1 MPSEELPG
9 LLATFADAVERNDV
23 EAAEQT
29 LGRIESIYRAIDTT
43 ERIKQQK
50 ALTARDTTETE
61 TDTRERLDR
70 FAQGVVATDLSRSGL
85 LVSGALYIAD
95 PSQVP
100 ADRLADRARDL
111 ASQESNLI
119 DLGRAVSDTLE
130 SMEFRPLVAITE
142 ADIVATEETVT
153 EGDKPKGTPF
163 GFSLRVRNVGDRGLE
178 EITVS
183 QEASVVEGITG
194 SRGSEVPVS
203 PDSVPL
209 GSLEPD
215 REASASFEV
224 RPTSAGRYEITFTA
238 ASANADDDTRDVT
251 FEVVNKAGA
260 TTNARTSLEDLIERI
275 DESAEVTGETEQSVL
290 STLGNAA
297 ESLAE
302 AQELIE
308 QGSDEEANA
317 ALEESSGSLESF
329 LDSLENSRP
338 LLPSAEV
345 STWDAS
351 RAFTR
356 GVANQTEGVIDQIA
370 LARMAQI

>member
-23 EAAEQT
+23 RAAEQT
-29 LGRIESIYRAIDTT
+29 LDRIESIYREIDTT

-85 LVSGALYIAD
+85 LVSGTLYIAD

-130 SMEFRPLVAITE
+130 SMEFPPLVAITE
-142 ADIVATEETVT
+142 ADIVASEETVT

-163 GFSLRVRNVGDRGLE
+163 RFSLRVRNVGDRGVE

-183 QEASVVEGITG
+183 QEASVVEDITG
-194 SRGSEVPVS
+194 SRGSEVSVS

-215 REASASFEV
+215 REASASFDV

-238 ASANADDDTRDVT
+238 TPANANDDTRDVT

-260 TTNARTSLEDLIERI
+260 AANAQRSLEDLIERI

-297 ESLAE
+297 ESLTEAE
-302 AQELIE
+302 DLIE
-308 QGSDEEANA
+308 QGSDGEANA
-317 ALEESSGSLESF
+317 ALEESSGILESF
-329 LDSLENSRP
+329 LDSLTTG
-338 LLPSAEV
+338 EV
-345 STWDAS
+345 SAWDAS
-351 RAFTR
+351 RSFTR
-356 GVANQTEGVIDQIA
+356 GVANQTEGVIDQID